1 MGVERAMAR
10 TGNEIAIIGMAGRF
24 PRARDIHEFW
34 ANLRAGVECSTSITA
49 EDLRSAG
56 VDPAVLNA
64 PDYVSEVFALDDAE
78 HFDAGFFGFSPRE
91 AEYLD
96 PQHRILLETAATA
109 LDHAGYDPDRYEGLI
124 GVFAGVGRNSYFLNA
139 LARRPELFE
148 TAGEYHALIGSER
161 DFPTTHVSY
170 RLNLRGPSVDVQ
182 TACSTSGVA
191 VHLACQSL
199 RAGDCDIALAGGAK
213 IIAPNRVGYHYVEG
227 GPLAPEGHIRA
238 FDAKANGM
246 VRGSGAAIVVLKR
259 LEDAIAD
266 GDGIHAIIIGSAVN
280 NDGGAKI
287 GFTAPSVSGQADVIA
302 DALMS
307 AGVTA
312 DDISYVEAHGTG
324 TLLGDPIEIAGLTE
338 AFRRSTDRTSF
349 CRIGSVKTNIGHL
362 DAGATAA
369 GILKTVLSLRH
380 QELPPSINCAT
391 PNPGIDWENSPVIV
405 NTSLSAWPRSGVP
418 RRAGVSSFGLGGT
431 NAHIVLEEAPASAPS
446 PADAGAQ
453 LLVLSA
459 RSQESLDVMTRSL
472 AEHLDNRGEDCLAD
486 IAFTLQVG
494 RREWTH
500 RRAVVSASPT
510 EAARAFRHALERSR
524 AEQMSPVSASPAV
537 AFVCP
542 GAGAQYRGMASELYV
557 SEPAF
562 KNAMDSCL
570 DAVDPELRARVHEFV
585 IAPEGTAA
593 SHAIQFCGL
602 VATQYSLA
610 SLWRHWGVTPSVLVG
625 DGLGEYAAAALAGVI
640 GTEDMFRL
648 AVARGAIFD
657 CLPPDAMVPCPEPDL
672 RDLVDDATTLRL
684 GLAARVEFL
693 DGALDG
699 FNEVVRGI
707 SFQQPCV
714 RIVSCVPGPRPGR
727 DAVATPDYW
736 TDQVRRQSR
745 SSEALATLF
754 HDPNCML
761 LELGPSRLSA
771 LARKHPVRRSHGV
784 ANALTQATVP
794 GGNRGTLLR
803 AVADLWCAGVSVDWP
818 AIHATPR
825 RRVELP
831 TYPFSRQRYSL
842 LTTPPAPVQRLSP
855 EAAPATSA
863 IHLATQPPNL
873 SENTGMTAPS
883 TERSDSRADRLCRE
897 LKRILHELSGID
909 EDRIDTS
916 ATFLELG
923 FDSLFLA
930 EANAAFKKRF
940 GVRITTRQLMEK
952 TPTLAGLAAHLDAVL
967 PTDAFGVS
975 APALV
980 TSSANQSPATN
991 PDTTVQESVTAGS
1004 SATSLRSLETLIAQ
1018 QMQLMQAQLAAV
1030 QSAVS
1035 SNGSRP
1041 SPSAPAAPP
1050 MARSETPQHAA
1061 PDKTSPWQP
1070 VTRTNGQSDLTP
1082 DQQVHLDALLERV
1095 TRRTPKSKALTQH
1108 NRPHLSD
1115 PRTVQGFRK
1124 PLKEIVYPLVSDR
1137 AEGSRIWDV
1146 DGNEYIDLVN
1156 GYGVTFFGHSPK
1168 FVTDAIAAQLAKS
1181 VAIGPQTPL
1190 AGEVAKLVCELTG
1203 HERAAFCNTGS
1214 EAVLAGIRMA
1224 RTVTGKTKIGTF
1236 AGHYHGIF
1244 DEVLG
1249 KAVGGGAER
1258 RAVPQAPGIPSHALT
1273 EVVVFDYDNPASLD
1287 AIRKHADELAIV
1299 MVEPVRSRNLDRQPR
1314 EFLRA
1319 LRQLTEELGI
1329 PLLFD
1334 EMITGFRSHPG
1345 GAQALFGVKA
1355 DIATYGKVI
1364 GGGLPI
1370 GVVAGKARFLDALD
1384 GGAWQYGDDSS
1395 PEADMTWFAG
1405 TFVRHPLALAA
1416 AKAALSYLKDAGP
1429 ELQGELN
1436 RRTARFAAE
1445 LNQHFRTSD
1454 TPIHIEQFASSFF
1467 VTFTSHQEHSSL
1479 LFYHLRNRGIYTYEG
1494 RPAFFTLAHSDS
1506 DMAAVA
1512 AAFKE
1517 SVAELQSVGLLAGG
1531 VRRDNAIR
1539 VVPLAEGQQEIWLAT
1554 RFGVDASR
1562 AFNLANTLRLR
1573 GSLRIDALQAAL
1585 QQLVQRH
1592 EALRAI
1598 PNEDGVSQ
1606 RILPSLTLAVPVIDL
1621 SALPAAE
1628 RDRRL
1633 SEIREGEVETAF
1645 DLTAGPLTRATLIK
1659 LGPDDHYL
1667 ILAVHHIVCDGWS
1680 CGVLLRDL
1688 GKLYEAECTGRSAQL
1703 SPAMQLSEFAAAS
1716 LANRESAERAAAE
1729 EYWLGEFAGP
1739 IPTLALPTDRAR
1751 PPRKTFRARRITL
1764 PLEESFA
1771 IRVKRLAAAHE
1782 STLFSTLL
1790 AGFAA
1795 LLHRLSDQTDVV
1807 VGFSLA
1813 GQAAITDRD
1822 LVGHCVTFLPLR
1834 LQIEPQRAVRE
1845 FMGDVRGKVL
1855 DAVDNQNLAFGAL
1868 LRRLRIARDPSRVP
1882 LMSVA
1887 FNVDPSGRNISFHDL
1902 QVENGSVGRRFENF
1916 DIFFNVVEL
1925 GGDRLEIQCTFN
1937 LDLFDERTMWNRLR
1951 QYIRLMD
1958 SATEAPDLAI
1968 ADLVLD
1974 VAAAGADGLAVAHP
1988 TGQVVAP
1995 TTPVVGSDPTGA
2007 TVTPKGVTPVV
2018 EAAWHEVLGLHDIAH
2033 DADFFEIGGH
2043 SLLGA
2048 QVIMRIR
2055 ERLGLEL
2062 TLATLFEAPT
2072 ITHLSNRIEA
2082 LQYLDGI
2089 NAPDGEREVVEL

>member
-1 MGVERAMAR
+1 MRR
-10 TGNEIAIIGMAGRF
+10 TGRDIAIIGMAGRF

-34 ANLRAGVECSTSITA
+34 ENLRAGVECSTKITA

-56 VDPAVLNA
+56 VDPVLLNA
-64 PDYVSEVFALDDAE
+64 PGYVSEVFALDDAE
-78 HFDAGFFGFSPRE
+78 HFDAEFFGFSPRE

-213 IIAPNRVGYHYVEG
+213 VIVPNRVGYHYVEG

-238 FDAKANGM
+238 FDATANGM

-259 LEDAIAD
+259 LDDAIAD
-266 GDGIHAIIIGSAVN
+266 GDSIHAIIIGSAVN

-287 GFTAPSVSGQADVIA
+287 GFTAPSVSGQAEVIA

-312 DDISYVEAHGTG
+312 DDISYVETHGTG

-338 AFRRSTDRTSF
+338 AFRRSTDRASF

-369 GILKTVLSLRH
+369 GIIKTVLSLKH
-380 QELPPSINCAT
+380 QELPPSLNCAT
-391 PNPGIDWENSPVIV
+391 PNPRIDWENSPFIV
-405 NTSLSAWPRSGVP
+405 NTSLSAWPRGRGP

-431 NAHIVLEEAPASAPS
+431 NAHIVLEEGPASAAS
-446 PADAGAQ
+446 PADAGPQ

-459 RSQESLDVMTRSL
+459 RSQESLDRMTRSL
-472 AEHLDNRGEDCLAD
+472 AEHLENQNADCLAD
-486 IAFTLQVG
+486 IAYTLQAG

-500 RRAVVSASPT
+500 RRAVVATSSADACRALRDALERGRAGQLSPASASP
-510 EAARAFRHALERSR
+510 L
-524 AEQMSPVSASPAV
+524 V

-542 GAGAQYRGMASELYV
+542 GAGAQYLGMAAELYISEL
-557 SEPAF
+557 AF
-562 KNAMDSCL
+562 RKAMDSCL
-570 DAVDPELRARVHEFV
+570 DAIDPGLRACVREYV
-585 IAPEGTAA
+585 IAPNATTAPY
-593 SHAIQFCGL
+593 AIQFCGL
-602 VATQYSLA
+602 VATQYALA
-610 SLWRHWGVTPSVLVG
+610 SLLNHWGIMPSVLVG
-625 DGLGEYAAAALAGVI
+625 DGLGEYAAAGLAGVF
-640 GTEDMFRL
+640 GTESMFRL
-648 AVARGAIFD
+648 TAARGAIFD
-657 CLPPDAMVPCPEPDL
+657 CLSPDAMVPCPETDL
-672 RDLVDDATTLRL
+672 RDLMDDATTLRL
-684 GLAARVEFL
+684 GLAAHVEFL
-693 DGALDG
+693 DGALDR
-699 FNEVVRGI
+699 FNEVVRQI

-714 RIVSCVPGPRPGR
+714 PILSSVPGRRPNGSNTI
-727 DAVATPDYW
+727 ATADYW
-736 TDQVRRQSR
+736 IDQLRRQSR
-745 SSEALATLF
+745 ISESAATLF
-754 HDPNCML
+754 HDQNFVL
-761 LELGPSRLSA
+761 LELGASRVSA
-771 LARKHPVRRSHGV
+771 MTRKHVGRRLRGV
-784 ANALTQATVP
+784 AHALTHPRVS
-794 GGNRGTLLR
+794 GGSRVTLLR
-803 AVADLWCAGVSVDWP
+803 AVADLWCAGVSVDWL
-818 AIHATPR
+818 ALHAAPR
-825 RRVELP
+825 RRVALP
-831 TYPFSRQRYSL
+831 TYQFLRQRYSL
-842 LTTPPAPVQRLSP
+842 LSAPPVAIPPAAPN
-855 EAAPATSA
+855 AAPATLA
-863 IHLATQPPNL
+863 IQPTTQLPNP
-873 SENTGMTAPS
+873 SDNTGMTVPSMAPPA
-883 TERSDSRADRLCRE
+883 SRAERLCSE
-897 LKRILHELSGID
+897 LKRILHELSGIE
-909 EDRIDTS
+909 EDRIDAN

-940 GVRITTRQLMEK
+940 GVRVTTRQLMEK
-952 TPTLAGLAAHLDAVL
+952 TPTLAALSAHLDAVL
-967 PTDAFGVS
+967 PPDVFGS
-975 APALV
+975 PAPAMV
-980 TSSANQSPATN
+980 TAPTDQSPPAN
-991 PDTTVQESVTAGS
+991 PDATAAASVTADS
-1004 SATSLRSLETLIAQ
+1004 TAPSLRSLETLIAQ
-1018 QMQLMQAQLAAV
+1018 QMQLMQAQLAAM

-1035 SNGSRP
+1035 GTVSRP
-1041 SPSAPAAPP
+1041 SAASPAALPLE
-1050 MARSETPQHAA
+1050 RTLTPQHAA

-1070 VTRTNGQSDLTP
+1070 VTRTNGQSQLTR
-1082 DQQVHLDALLERV
+1082 DQQRHVDALLDRV
-1095 TRRTPKSKALTQH
+1095 MRRTSTSKALTQH
-1108 NRPHLSD
+1108 HRPHLSD

-1124 PLKEIVYPLVSDR
+1124 QVKEIVYPLISDR

-1168 FVTDAIAAQLAKS
+1168 FVTDAIAAQLGKT

-1214 EAVLAGIRMA
+1214 EAVLAAIRMA
-1224 RTVTGKTKIGTF
+1224 RTVTGKSKIGTF

-1249 KAVGGGAER
+1249 KAVGVGAER
-1258 RAVPQAPGIPSHALT
+1258 RAVPQAPGIPSHALS
-1273 EVVVFDYDNPASLD
+1273 EVVVFEYDNPASLD
-1287 AIRKHADELAIV
+1287 AIRKHAGELAIV
-1299 MVEPVRSRNLDRQPR
+1299 MVEPVRSRNLDRQPK

-1319 LRQLTEELGI
+1319 LRRLTEELGI

-1345 GAQALFGVKA
+1345 GAQAVFGVQA
-1355 DIATYGKVI
+1355 DIAAYGKVI

-1384 GGAWQYGDDSS
+1384 GGMWRYGDDSS

-1416 AKAALSYLKDAGP
+1416 AKAVLTYLKDAGP

-1436 RRTARFAAE
+1436 RRTARFASE
-1445 LNQHFRTSD
+1445 LNQHFRASD

-1494 RPAFFTLAHSDS
+1494 RPAFFTLAHSDA
-1506 DMAAVA
+1506 DMATVA
-1512 AAFKE
+1512 TAFKE
-1517 SVAELQSVGLLAGG
+1517 SVAELQSAGLLSGG
-1531 VRRDNAIR
+1531 VGREDEIR

-1573 GSLRIDALQAAL
+1573 GALRIDALQTAL
-1585 QQLVQRH
+1585 QRLVQRH

-1598 PNEDGVSQ
+1598 PNEDGITQ
-1606 RILPSLTLAVPVIDL
+1606 RILPSLTLAVPVIDV
-1621 SALPAAE
+1621 SSLPAAE

-1633 SEIREGEVETAF
+1633 GEIREAEVETAF
-1645 DLTAGPLTRATLIK
+1645 DLTAGPLTRATLVK
-1659 LGPDDHYL
+1659 LGADDHYL

-1688 GKLYEAECTGRSAQL
+1688 GKLYEAECTGQSSQL
-1703 SPAMQLSEFAAAS
+1703 PPVMQLSEFAAAS
-1716 LANRESAERAAAE
+1716 LANRESAERASAE

-1739 IPTLALPTDRAR
+1739 IPTLELPTDRPR

-1771 IRVKRLAAAHE
+1771 VRVKRLAAERE

-1795 LLHRLSDQTDVV
+1795 FLHRLSNQTDVV
-1807 VGFSLA
+1807 IGFSLA

-1834 LQIEPQRAVRE
+1834 LQIDPQRPVDE

-1887 FNVDPSGRNISFHDL
+1887 FNLDPSGRKIGFHDL

-1937 LDLFDERTMWNRLR
+1937 LDLFDERTVWNRLR
-1951 QYIRLMD
+1951 QYVRLME
-1958 SATEAPDLAI
+1958 SATEAPDLSIGNLLLDGAA
-1968 ADLVLD
+1968 ADSDGFAVTGLGQ
-1974 VAAAGADGLAVAHP
+1974 VAAPSTHAL
-1988 TGQVVAP
+1988 
-1995 TTPVVGSDPTGA
+1995 GSDLPGA
-2007 TVTPKGVTPVV
+2007 AVTPNGVTPVV
-2018 EAAWHEVLGLHDIAH
+2018 AEAWHDVLGLRDIAH

-2072 ITHLSNRIEA
+2072 ITELSNRIEA

-2089 NAPDGEREVVEL
+2089 SAPTGEREVVEL